1 MFDDKYIKRKSECDE
16 EPSIDKNLENTR
28 PYLHDTITDLK
39 KPSGNL
45 LENGNKLHATKI
57 KQ

>member
-16 EPSIDKNLENTR
+16 EPSIDKNLENSR

-45 LENGNKLHATKI
+45 LENGNELHATKI
-57 KQ
+57 